1 MEDRRETGM
10 IRIPVYKFPVDAKE
24 QANSLYYKLRGYRLW
39 PEWNRRTSTD
49 EDLIL
54 TIPSDK
60 VDELDDFLSWDH
72 AGLSK
77 YEKFQI
83 GKRVQASVKNQV
95 AARWSDTEYRLNM
108 ELEGMIRSGVG
119 TSRIT
124 DWASKITDDAVI
136 QKLAESASTIGVMRG
151 KPLAGNKIKR
161 ILLSMLNKK
170 TSTAKE
176 LISMARELT
185 AADVDLEVVAGV
197 VRNNSFLSLR
207 HPLERM
213 NIGKVTLDD
222 SGDYMSWMIKTRNG
236 KTLAIVSKRGA
247 TPGSG
252 DIVVRDLV
260 IGYL

>member
-1 MEDRRETGM
+1 M
-10 IRIPVYKFPVDAKE
+10 IRCTYR
-24 QANSLYYKLRGYRLW
+24 SL
-39 PEWNRRTSTD
+39 RRFGGVEIS
-49 EDLIL
+49 
-54 TIPSDK
+54 
-60 VDELDDFLSWDH
+60 DFLTDTVFSANRLVERWNNLGDWSYDILKTRPYNDDLPED
-72 AGLSK
+72 GWLKEGGISYCK
-77 YEKFQI
+77 VR
-83 GKRVQASVKNQV
+83 GVQASVKNQV

-108 ELEGMIRSGVG
+108 ELEGMILSGVG
-119 TSRIT
+119 TSLIL

-170 TSTAKE
+170 TSSVKE

-197 VRNNSFLSLR
+197 VRNNNFLSLR

-213 NIGKVTLDD
+213 NVGKVTLDD
-222 SGDYMSWMIKTRNG
+222 SGDYMRWMIKTRRG
-236 KTLAIVSKRGA
+236 KTIAIVSTKGA
-247 TPGSG
+247 TPGLG